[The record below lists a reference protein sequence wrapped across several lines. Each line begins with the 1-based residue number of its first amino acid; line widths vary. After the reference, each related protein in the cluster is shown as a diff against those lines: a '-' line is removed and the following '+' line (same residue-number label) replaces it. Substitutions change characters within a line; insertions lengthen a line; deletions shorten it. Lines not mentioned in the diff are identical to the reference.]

1 MAHSMDLRL
10 ISRFMTP
17 SRDLISAVPFNSISN
32 YQSDLTL
39 STRLINTMRELQ
51 KLIHQRVEKLM
62 VLDMLTV
69 KSKETKKAKRALSEV
84 NIILKMSLM
93 RRTSHG

>member
-1 MAHSMDLRL
+1 MAHSTDLRL

-32 YQSDLTL
+32 FQSDLTL
-39 STRLINTMRELQ
+39 STKLINTMRELQ
-51 KLIHQRVEKLM
+51 KLIHQRVEKRMAL
-62 VLDMLTV
+62 VMLTV
-69 KSKETKKAKRALSEV
+69 KNKETKKAKRVLLEV
-84 NIILKMSLM
+84 NITLKMSLM